1 MVRTRHGEGPD
12 KGREKVSPATYDL
25 YCRKGGRWHLQE
37 CFFQEERDEALAAA
51 KRLDEDPQ
59 FEGVRLMHTK
69 FATARRG
76 AVEVL
81 VWVSPRLTREMFKPR
96 PPVAKDKKAPR
107 RKEKPKKHPP
117 PAARTRNDQERV
129 DTATVSDASGAR
141 QGKTDR
147 PKDERRVAGR
157 RSPPVPGAPKVRRR
171 AATAPSPPEPK
182 RSGSEASTVSG
193 KPYHDVTRFFQGAID
208 VVKGRVRNIDN
219 LTALGLDLFL
229 LGACDR
235 CAAVGKL
242 SKEEKGALIREVA
255 RTASVR
261 SNLADV
267 VPAKIE
273 GLLAEEK
280 NHVMIE
286 SGRQAM
292 ARFEVEAGNVF
303 EGLADTLALWANPK
317 PTAQVHGIVT
327 IMFTDLVGST
337 RMTREKG
344 DYGAQQ
350 VVRAH
355 NAIVRNALASHDG
368 WEVKHTGD
376 GIMAGFPRATGAV
389 KAAGM
394 IVKAVARHN
403 ANAGETSFHLRIG
416 LNAGEPIREENDYF
430 GTTVQVAARACDK
443 AGAEEILVTQAV
455 RDLTA
460 GSGIEFREAGRF
472 ALKGIDEEVVLWQVN
487 WDDGG

>member
-1 MVRTRHGEGPD
+1 MVRTRNGEGPD
-12 KGREKVSPATYDL
+12 KGREKVSPATYDI
-25 YCRKGGRWHLQE
+25 YCRKGGRWHLEE
-37 CFFQEERDEALAAA
+37 CFLQEERDQALATA
-51 KRLDEDPQ
+51 KRLDEDPR

-96 PPVAKDKKAPR
+96 PPAAKDKAPR
-107 RKEKPKKHPP
+107 GKEKPRKPPP
-117 PAARTRNDQERV
+117 PAAEKRNDRERV
-129 DTATVSDASGAR
+129 ANGAR

-147 PKDERRVAGR
+147 PNDQPRVAGP
-157 RSPPVPGAPKVRRR
+157 RSAPVPGAPQVRRMPT
-171 AATAPSPPEPK
+171 TAPSPPPPF
-182 RSGSEASTVSG
+182 GSEASAVSDRR
-193 KPYHDVTRFFQGAID
+193 YRAVTRFFQGAVD

-235 CAAVGKL
+235 RAAVEKL

-255 RTASVR
+255 RTASGR

-273 GLLAEEK
+273 GLLAQEK
-280 NHVMIE
+280 NHAMIE
-286 SGRQAM
+286 CGRQAM

-303 EGLADTLALWANPK
+303 DGLVDTLALWANPT
-317 PTAQVHGIVT
+317 PAAQVHGIVT

-355 NAIVRNALASHDG
+355 NAIVRKALASHDG

-376 GIMAGFPRATGAV
+376 GIMAGFPRASGAV
-389 KAAGM
+389 KAATM
-394 IVKAVARHN
+394 ILKAVARHN
-403 ANAGETSFHLRIG
+403 ENAGETSFHVRVGI
-416 LNAGEPIREENDYF
+416 NAGEPIREEDDYF
-430 GTTVQVAARACDK
+430 GTTVQMAARAC
-443 AGAEEILVTQAV
+443 
-455 RDLTA
+455 
-460 GSGIEFREAGRF
+460 
-472 ALKGIDEEVVLWQVN
+472 ALKGIDEEVLLWRVN
-487 WDDGG
+487 WRDG